1 MYERLT
7 TDISKAPGA
16 RSAHAA
22 DRGASPGAALL
33 RGLLGTFA
41 THDAILLGYLG
52 VVITL
57 LLRSEPSAEQAES
70 VRRNLAC
77 AMALVLCCV
86 FARCATSVS
95 PAIRSTIY
103 RVALVGQVLLNYLL
117 LRAILPVVRPDS
129 LDAQLL
135 QLDLTLFGVEPALW
149 LERFNTRPVVEWFS
163 FFYYSYFF
171 ICGGYMLL
179 ALFLRKPGRHTTEY
193 AVGTAMVYCI
203 GQLGY
208 MAVPGHGPIVALRHL
223 FHGPIDGGFFWGL
236 VHNVVQAGG
245 AMKDIF
251 PSLHTAG
258 PLWFALYAFH
268 CAKTDRRF
276 LWLAVVSLFF
286 SVNIIISTMFLRW
299 HYAIDVVAGVTLAVS
314 ARWAAPRIARWEESF
329 RARLGETHPWT
340 FK

>member
-1 MYERLT
+1 V
-7 TDISKAPGA
+7 
-16 RSAHAA
+16 
-22 DRGASPGAALL
+22 L
-33 RGLLGTFA
+33 RGFLATFA
-41 THDAILLGYLG
+41 LQDAILIGYLG
-52 VVITL
+52 IIITL
-57 LLRSEPSAEQAES
+57 LLRSEPSAVQAES

-77 AMALVLCCV
+77 AMGLVLCCV
-86 FARCATSVS
+86 FARSATSVS
-95 PAIRSTIY
+95 PAIRSAVY
-103 RVALVGQVLLNYLL
+103 RVVLIGQVLLNYLL
-117 LRAILPVVRPDS
+117 LRAILPIVRPDS
-129 LDAQLL
+129 LDAEMLR
-135 QLDLTLFGVEPALW
+135 LDLALFGVEPALW

-171 ICGGYMLL
+171 ICGAYMLVSVW
-179 ALFLRKPGRHTTEY
+179 LRRPGRHTSEF
-193 AVGTAMVYCI
+193 AIGTALVYCV

-208 MAVPGHGPIVALRHL
+208 MAVPGHGPIVALRHM

-236 VHNVVQAGG
+236 VHEAVQAGG

-276 LWLAVVSLFF
+276 FWPAVVSLFF

-299 HYAIDVVAGVTLAVS
+299 HYAIDVVAGISLAVG
-314 ARWAAPRIARWEESF
+314 ARWATPRIARWEEEL
-329 RARLGETHPWT
+329 RARLGEPHPWN